1 MMSVGKK
8 LGSIVVVG
16 AVVLSACGGDAEESP
31 AEQSTTQAD
40 ATPTSTTAPIT
51 TTDNSNL
58 DIGEVPM
65 NEALDP
71 AGSTV
76 GGNVGRSY
84 AATTYPTEL
93 TGIVGLA
100 ISDLAGRLAI
110 DESAITVVLVEE
122 VVWNDGSHGCP
133 QPGMSY
139 TQALTDGLRIV
150 LETEG
155 LLYDY
160 RSGGSSNPALCVQ
173 AEDKDETRAGMFE
186 LTPEGEVIP
195 VTIPDKE
202 TGTPTEGLN
211 PPDE

>member
-1 MMSVGKK
+1 M
-8 LGSIVVVG
+8 
-16 AVVLSACGGDAEESP
+16 SACGGDVEESIV
-31 AEQSTTQAD
+31 EQSTTQAD
-40 ATPTSTTAPIT
+40 TTPTSTTTPT
-51 TTDNSNL
+51 TTTTETRNL
-58 DIGEVPM
+58 EIGDVPM
-65 NEALDP
+65 SEALDP
-71 AGSTV
+71 AGSIA

-84 AATTYPTEL
+84 VATTYPTEL

-122 VVWNDGSHGCP
+122 VVWSDGSHGCP

-150 LETEG
+150 LEADG

-160 RSGGSSNPALCVQ
+160 RSGGSSDPALCVQ

-195 VTIPDKE
+195 VTVPDKD